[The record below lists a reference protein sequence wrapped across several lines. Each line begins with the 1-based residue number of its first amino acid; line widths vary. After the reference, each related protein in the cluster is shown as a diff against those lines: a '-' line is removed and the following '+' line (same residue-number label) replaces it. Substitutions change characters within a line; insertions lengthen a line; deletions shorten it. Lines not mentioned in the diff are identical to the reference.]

1 MQLRHGTPSPQQAEA
16 LSAIFKLGRCV
27 LWGPGGAPGDR
38 LGEPGGLWSGGPF
51 EAGPSS
57 RGGSWRLEA
66 GRVRRGGK

>member
-38 LGEPGGLWSGGPF
+38 LGEPEDCGREGP
-51 EAGPSS
+51 
-57 RGGSWRLEA
+57 
-66 GRVRRGGK
+66 